1 MCLTPAAKAARATV
15 REIYRPMSRNR
26 LEWLGEG
33 EGPGGVTFEHTR
45 KDEPESSLAKRKVRD
60 WEMKP

>member
-1 MCLTPAAKAARATV
+1 
-15 REIYRPMSRNR
+15 MSRNR

-33 EGPGGVTFEHTR
+33 EGPGGVTFEYTR
-45 KDEPESSLAKRKVRD
+45 KDEPESSSVKRKARD

>member
-1 MCLTPAAKAARATV
+1 
-15 REIYRPMSRNR
+15 MSRNR

-45 KDEPESSLAKRKVRD
+45 KDEPESSLVKRKVRD